1 MTNKEVVQAFIDG
14 KPGAAGRMRTDGKF
28 LYSYNLKIGWTAG
41 INQDQKLV
49 YDYTARNNAFR
60 SVTTSKHVRL
70 AENAGARLVP
80 VRIKS
85 ATNNIV

>member
-14 KPGAAGRMRTDGKF
+14 KQASSGRMRTDGQL

-41 INQDQKLV
+41 TDQKLV

-80 VRIKS
+80 VQIK
-85 ATNNIV
+85 

>member
-14 KPGAAGRMRTDGKF
+14 KSGVSGRMRTDGMM
-28 LYSYNLKIGWTAG
+28 LYSYNLKIGETR
-41 INQDQKLV
+41 KLCAMAKEKVV

-70 AENAGARLVP
+70 AERAGARLVSSWC
-80 VRIKS
+80 K
-85 ATNNIV
+85 

>member
-1 MTNKEVVQAFIDG
+1 MTNKEVVQAFMNG
-14 KPGAAGRMRTDGKF
+14 KVGASGRMSTDGKF

-41 INQDQKLV
+41 INKDQKLV
-49 YDYTARNNAFR
+49 YDYTARNNAFQ

-80 VRIKS
+80 VQ
-85 ATNNIV
+85 TN

>member
-1 MTNKEVVQAFIDG
+1 MTNKEVVQAFMNG
-14 KPGAAGRMRTDGKF
+14 KPGMSGRMRTDGKL

-41 INQDQKLV
+41 INKDQKLV
-49 YDYTARNNAFR
+49 YDYTARNNAFL

-80 VRIKS
+80 VQVK
-85 ATNNIV
+85 